1 MMNVFS
7 KNLKP
12 FKELPIKGC
21 RDIRFSNGGHLFAC
35 TSQNKVAIYKF
46 YTAEQPSEYNFE
58 KAHIGKVK
66 CIQWLDDDS
75 GFISG
80 GYDA

>member
-7 KNLKP
+7 KTLKTY
-12 FKELPIKGC
+12 KEIAIKGC

-35 TSQNKVAIYKF
+35 ANTNKVSVYKF
-46 YTAEQPSEYNFE
+46 YTAEQPPEYNFE

-66 CIQWLDDDS
+66 CI
-75 GFISG
+75 
-80 GYDA
+80 